1 MKQDSVFCIAF
12 SRIQADQMVLRLK
25 SRAFSI
31 RDISVLSGTGPMMA
45 AFGDIV
51 GGLQNQGVPWAK
63 ARLYT
68 DRMKDGRYLVS
79 VVAESDDAVTLA
91 KEVLSKAGGSDF
103 CATYE
108 TSQPDSSTTTF
119 QQEHRSESHLN
130 FA

>member
-12 SRIQADQMVLRLK
+12 SRLQADQMVQRLK
-25 SRAFSI
+25 SEAFSI

-45 AFGDIV
+45 ALGDLV

-63 ARLYT
+63 ARLYA
-68 DRMKDGRYLVS
+68 DRMKDGRLLVS

-108 TSQPDSSTTTF
+108 SSQPDSSMTTL
-119 QQEHRSESHLN
+119 QEEHPSASRLS